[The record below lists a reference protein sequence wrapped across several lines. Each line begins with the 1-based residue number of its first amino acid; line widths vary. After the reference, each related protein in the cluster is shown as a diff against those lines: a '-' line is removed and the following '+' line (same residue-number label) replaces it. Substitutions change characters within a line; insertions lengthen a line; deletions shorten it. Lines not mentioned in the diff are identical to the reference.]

1 MRSVALL
8 LAVAVLPA
16 AENPVAWS
24 FKTMPKKP
32 VKAGENFAF
41 RLVAR
46 IEPGWHLY
54 SIDQPPGGPVATEI
68 SLATGAPFEMGAV
81 TGPKPHVLFDSNF
94 DMQVG
99 FYAGGAEFYLPV
111 KVAPDASAGRRT
123 LVVAARYQ
131 SCNDK
136 LCLPP
141 KTVKLEVPV
150 DVRAR

>member
-1 MRSVALL
+1 MRFAALL
-8 LAVAVLPA
+8 LAATILPA
-16 AENPVAWS
+16 AENPVSWS
-24 FKTMPKKP
+24 FKAPPKKS
-32 VKAGENFAF
+32 VKAGENIAVK
-41 RLVAR
+41 LVAT

-54 SIDQPPGGPVATEI
+54 SLDQPSGGPVATEI
-68 SLATGAPFEMGAV
+68 SLDTGSPFEMGIV

-99 FYAGGAEFYLPV
+99 FYVEKAEFHLPV
-111 KVAPDASAGRRT
+111 KVEPKAAGGRQT

-141 KTVKLEVPV
+141 KTVKLEVVV
-150 DVRAR
+150 DVRPR